1 MKSKSKKL
9 RIFLCDLTYD
19 TILLVSDTIPINIG
33 FIASYINKY
42 LSKDIEISLFKYP
55 QNTIE
60 AIKKNPPDMI
70 ALSNYSWNSNLSEF
84 VSSIAKKYNPNVITS
99 QGGTNFPHSVEL
111 QKDFVKTKKN
121 TDIFTILEGE
131 KSTLNLV
138 QLILECNLDRKKIFE
153 KPIDGCVFI
162 HPDTK
167 NLSDDKQLFVVG
179 ETLTRI
185 KDLDEIPSPYL
196 NGTLDKFFDG
206 KLTPFLETNRGC
218 PFTCS
223 FCHTGNDYYHKLNK
237 FSSERIK
244 DEISYIGKKAG
255 YLGITNLHFAD
266 VNFGMYTQDAKV
278 CEWLMESKKIYGWP
292 LQVMATTGKNAKERI
307 MEVTNILDPG
317 MLNLNMSAQSM
328 DGNVLE
334 NIKRSNIKV
343 TVMKEI
349 NEELRKKGRTTKSEL
364 IMPLPGETKKTFL
377 NGINDLLNSNV
388 GSLTIYTLMM
398 LHGTEFQNPKFRENW
413 GYKGKYRIVPLNF
426 GEYENTRIFD
436 YEEAGIATKDMPFDD
451 YIYIRSIVLMVESL
465 INGRPFDEIF
475 QFAKT
480 LGLKKAYFLQLLRDN
495 INKAPDNIKIL
506 FDEFVKDTKAELW
519 DSEEEL
525 LNHYRSD
532 DNFELL
538 KQGKVGG
545 NLIYKY
551 KSKSLVL
558 LKNEWIEYMQYQ
570 LKEFAL
576 AKYNDLYFNDDMES
590 QIEELCLFCK
600 YKLNGVLDGQ
610 VNSIPQ
616 INNFKY
622 DILSWIDRDDENLK
636 IANFRLKK
644 PITYSFEFSK
654 DQKTNRTDLF
664 KRYGTDI
671 NSLSKIVTRISN
683 LESQFRK
690 IRTIEDNFLRDIY
703 RDLQGENFVRYALV
717 N

>member
-1 MKSKSKKL
+1 MKSKAKKI
-9 RIFLCDLTYD
+9 RIFFCDLTYD

-99 QGGTNFPHSVEL
+99 QGGTNFPHSLEL

-121 TDIFTILEGE
+121 TDIFNILEGE
-131 KSTLNLV
+131 KSTLKLV
-138 QLILECNLDRKKIFE
+138 QRILECNLDRKKIFE
-153 KPIDGCVFI
+153 KPIGGCIFI

-167 NLSDDKQLFVVG
+167 NLPDDKQIFVVG

-328 DGNVLE
+328 DDNVLE

-349 NEELRKKGRTTKSEL
+349 NEELRKKGRATNSEL
-364 IMPLPGETKKTFL
+364 IIPLPGETKKTFL
-377 NGINDLLNSNV
+377 KGVDDLLNSNAS
-388 GSLTIYTLMM
+388 SLTIYTLMM

-436 YEEAGIATKDMPFDD
+436 YEEAGIATKDMPFED
-451 YIYIRSIVLMVESL
+451 YIYKINS
-465 INGRPFDEIF
+465 ING
-475 QFAKT
+475 
-480 LGLKKAYFLQLLRDN
+480 
-495 INKAPDNIKIL
+495 
-506 FDEFVKDTKAELW
+506 
-519 DSEEEL
+519 
-525 LNHYRSD
+525 
-532 DNFELL
+532 
-538 KQGKVGG
+538 
-545 NLIYKY
+545 
-551 KSKSLVL
+551 
-558 LKNEWIEYMQYQ
+558 
-570 LKEFAL
+570 
-576 AKYNDLYFNDDMES
+576 
-590 QIEELCLFCK
+590 
-600 YKLNGVLDGQ
+600 
-610 VNSIPQ
+610 
-616 INNFKY
+616 
-622 DILSWIDRDDENLK
+622 
-636 IANFRLKK
+636 
-644 PITYSFEFSK
+644 
-654 DQKTNRTDLF
+654 
-664 KRYGTDI
+664 
-671 NSLSKIVTRISN
+671 
-683 LESQFRK
+683 
-690 IRTIEDNFLRDIY
+690 
-703 RDLQGENFVRYALV
+703 
-717 N
+717 